1 MKRTGKR
8 IAAAFI
14 VSLSIAGS
22 ALLAG
27 CDGSEAAREAEE
39 TVREL
44 SGAELIDKGERLK
57 QQIRD
62 LNAKDIERI
71 QEDISKGIYGQE

>member
-1 MKRTGKR
+1 
-8 IAAAFI
+8 
-14 VSLSIAGS
+14 
-22 ALLAG
+22 
-27 CDGSEAAREAEE
+27 
-39 TVREL
+39 VREL